1 MNMQKFIIRD
11 RIFSK
16 EWFMSWAGIVLGAF
30 LLAASFALFINPY
43 KIVPGGVYGLG
54 IVLHNFFPNI
64 KVGTFGLCLDI
75 PLLLISLRVFGA
87 TFGAKTVVAALLT
100 PLFMNLF
107 ATYAGQEPSEILG
120 GHMDLSNDVLLASL
134 FGGTIMGLGLGIIFK
149 NKATSGGTDIIAMII
164 TKFFKFQLS
173 KSIIIV
179 ESVVVI
185 IGLIAFGDWKLPLYA
200 LVCILVCVKM
210 IDYIIE
216 GPSDDKLLFIVSDK
230 HEEIRGYII
239 DGLDRGGT
247 YIKSNGMY
255 EGAEKNMI
263 FLVVSRR
270 ELVLVQAFIK
280 TVDPDVFMVIVT
292 AHETLGMGF
301 RSINNK

>member
-1 MNMQKFIIRD
+1 MQKFIIRD
-11 RIFSK
+11 KIFSK

-54 IVLHNFFPNI
+54 IVLHHYFPDI

-100 PLFMNLF
+100 PIFMNLL
-107 ATYAGQEPSEILG
+107 ATYAGQEPNEIFG

-134 FGGTIMGLGLGIIFK
+134 FGGVIMGTGLGIIFK
-149 NKATSGGTDIIAMII
+149 NKATSGGTDIISMILS
-164 TKFFKFQLS
+164 KFLRFQLS

-179 ESVVVI
+179 ESIVVVV
-185 IGLIAFGDWKLPLYA
+185 GLIAFGDWKLPLYS
-200 LVCILVCVKM
+200 LVSIMISVKV

-216 GPSDDKLLFIVSDK
+216 GPSDDKLLFIISEK
-230 HEEIRGYII
+230 HELIKDYILNGI
-239 DGLDRGGT
+239 ERGGT
-247 YIKSNGMY
+247 YIKSNGMF

-263 FLVVSRR
+263 FLVVPRR
-270 ELVLVQAFIK
+270 ELVLMQSFIK
-280 TVDPDVFMVIVT
+280 SVDSEVFMVIVT